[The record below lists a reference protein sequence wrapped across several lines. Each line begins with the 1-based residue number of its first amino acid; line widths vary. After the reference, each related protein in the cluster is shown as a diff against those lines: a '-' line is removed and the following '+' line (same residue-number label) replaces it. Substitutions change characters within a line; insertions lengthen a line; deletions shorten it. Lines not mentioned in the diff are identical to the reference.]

1 MYLTPQRI
9 LLAGATGLTGEHLLD
24 RLLNEPTVARVLAP
38 SRRPLAAHPHLENP
52 VGELAALLPQLSGNV
67 DIAFCCLGT
76 TRKQAGYDDAFR
88 RVDHDYVLAFA
99 QLARRHGC
107 QRLIVVSSL
116 GANPRS
122 PALYPRTKG
131 QMEQALLAQS
141 WPRLAIVRPAMLLG
155 NRQPP
160 RRSEQFFQA
169 LYPLLRPLLIGKL
182 RRWRAIDASQVA
194 HAMIVLSQQEH
205 GIDLV
210 ENERLLAM

>member
-1 MYLTPQRI
+1 MSQI
-9 LLAGATGLTGEHLLD
+9 LIAGASGLIGRELLRQLDPAHSLTLLCRKAGDPRPQHHWLPVDFEHLD
-24 RLLNEPTVARVLAP
+24 EVA
-38 SRRPLAAHPHLENP
+38 
-52 VGELAALLPQLSGNV
+52 LPNLI

-76 TRKQAGYDDAFR
+76 TRKQAGSDEAFR

-99 QLARRHGC
+99 KLARRHGC

-131 QMEQALLAQS
+131 QMEQALLAQA
-141 WPRLAIVRPAMLLG
+141 WTRLAIVRPAMLLG

-182 RRWRAIDASQVA
+182 RRWRAIEASQVA
-194 HAMIVLSQQEH
+194 HAMIVLGQQEH
-205 GIDLV
+205 GIELV
-210 ENERLLAM
+210 ENERLHGM

>member
-1 MYLTPQRI
+1 MSQI
-9 LLAGATGLTGEHLLD
+9 LIAGASGLIGTALVRQLDPAHSLTLLC
-24 RLLNEPTVARVLAP
+24 RKAGA
-38 SRRPLAAHPHLENP
+38 
-52 VGELAALLPQLSGNV
+52 PQLRHHWLPADFEQLADLDLPSPV

-76 TRKQAGYDDAFR
+76 TRKQAGSDDAFR

-141 WPRLAIVRPAMLLG
+141 WQRLAIVRPAMLLG

-182 RRWRAIDASQVA
+182 RRWRAIDARQVA
-194 HAMIVLSQQEH
+194 HAMIVLGQQES
-205 GIDLV
+205 GVEVV

>member
-1 MYLTPQRI
+1 MSQI
-9 LLAGATGLTGEHLLD
+9 LIAGASGLIGRELLRQLD
-24 RLLNEPTVARVLAP
+24 PAHSLTLLCRKAGAPRPRHHWLPADFEQLADLDLP
-38 SRRPLAAHPHLENP
+38 NP
-52 VGELAALLPQLSGNV
+52 V

-76 TRKQAGYDDAFR
+76 TRKQAGSDDAFR

-99 QLARRHGC
+99 KLARRHGC

-116 GANPRS
+116 GANPGS

-141 WPRLAIVRPAMLLG
+141 WQRLAIVRPAMLLG

-160 RRSEQFFQA
+160 RLSEQCFQA
-169 LYPLLRPLLIGKL
+169 VYPLLRPLLVGKL
-182 RRWRAIDASQVA
+182 RRWRAIDAGQVA

-205 GIDLV
+205 GIELV

>member
-1 MYLTPQRI
+1 MSQI
-9 LLAGATGLTGEHLLD
+9 LIAGASGLIGTALVRQLDPVHSLTLLCRKAGAPQPRHHWLPAD
-24 RLLNEPTVARVLAP
+24 FEQLADLDLP
-38 SRRPLAAHPHLENP
+38 SP
-52 VGELAALLPQLSGNV
+52 V

-76 TRKQAGYDDAFR
+76 TRKQAGSDDAFR

-99 QLARRHGC
+99 KLARRHGC

-194 HAMIVLSQQEH
+194 HAMIVLGQQES
-205 GIDLV
+205 GVEVV

>member
-1 MYLTPQRI
+1 MSQI
-9 LLAGATGLTGEHLLD
+9 LIAGASGLIGRELL
-24 RLLNEPTVARVLAP
+24 RQLAP
-38 SRRPLAAHPHLENP
+38 AHSLTLLCRKAGAPRPRHHWLPADFEQLADLD
-52 VGELAALLPQLSGNV
+52 LPSPV

-76 TRKQAGYDDAFR
+76 TRKQAGSDDAFR

>member
-1 MYLTPQRI
+1 PRHHWLPADFEQ
-9 LLAGATGLTGEHLLD
+9 LADLD
-24 RLLNEPTVARVLAP
+24 LP
-38 SRRPLAAHPHLENP
+38 SP
-52 VGELAALLPQLSGNV
+52 V

-76 TRKQAGYDDAFR
+76 TRKQAGSDDAFR
-88 RVDHDYVLAFA
+88 RVDPDYVLAFA

-194 HAMIVLSQQEH
+194 HAMIVLSQQDH
-205 GIDLV
+205 GIELV

>member
-1 MYLTPQRI
+1 MSQI
-9 LLAGATGLTGEHLLD
+9 LIAGASGLIGTALVRQLNPAHSLTLLCRKAGAPRPRHHWLPAD
-24 RLLNEPTVARVLAP
+24 FEQLADLDLP
-38 SRRPLAAHPHLENP
+38 SP
-52 VGELAALLPQLSGNV
+52 V

-76 TRKQAGYDDAFR
+76 TRKQAGSDDAFR

-99 QLARRHGC
+99 KLARRHGC

-169 LYPLLRPLLIGKL
+169 LYPLLRPLLIGKM

-194 HAMIVLSQQEH
+194 HAMIVLGQQES
-205 GIDLV
+205 GVEVV

>member
-1 MYLTPQRI
+1 MSQI
-9 LLAGATGLTGEHLLD
+9 LIAGASGLIGRELLSQLDPAHSLTLLCRKTGDPRPQHRWLQADFERLD
-24 RLLNEPTVARVLAP
+24 EVA
-38 SRRPLAAHPHLENP
+38 
-52 VGELAALLPQLSGNV
+52 LPGPI

-76 TRKQAGYDDAFR
+76 TRKQAGSDEAFH

-99 QLARRHGC
+99 ALARRHGC

-160 RRSEQFFQA
+160 RLSEQCFQA
-169 LYPLLRPLLIGKL
+169 IYPLLRPLLVGKL
-182 RRWRAIDASQVA
+182 RRWRAIEASQVA
-194 HAMIVLSQQEH
+194 HAMIVLSQQEN
-205 GIDLV
+205 GVEVV

>member
-1 MYLTPQRI
+1 MSQI
-9 LLAGATGLTGEHLLD
+9 LIAGASGLIGTALVRQLDPAHSLTLLCRKAGAPQPRHHWLPAD
-24 RLLNEPTVARVLAP
+24 FEQLADLDLP
-38 SRRPLAAHPHLENP
+38 SP
-52 VGELAALLPQLSGNV
+52 V

-76 TRKQAGYDDAFR
+76 TRKQAGSDDAFR

-99 QLARRHGC
+99 KLARRHGC

-141 WPRLAIVRPAMLLG
+141 WQRLAIVRPAMLLG

-182 RRWRAIDASQVA
+182 RRWRAIDARQVA
-194 HAMIVLSQQEH
+194 HTMIVLGQQES
-205 GIDLV
+205 GVEVV

>member
-1 MYLTPQRI
+1 MSQI
-9 LLAGATGLTGEHLLD
+9 LIAGASGLIGTALVRQLDPAHSLTLLCRKAGVPQPRHHWLPAD
-24 RLLNEPTVARVLAP
+24 FEQLADLDLP
-38 SRRPLAAHPHLENP
+38 SP
-52 VGELAALLPQLSGNV
+52 V

-76 TRKQAGYDDAFR
+76 TRKQAGSDDAFR

-99 QLARRHGC
+99 KLARRHGC

-141 WPRLAIVRPAMLLG
+141 WQRLAIVRPAMLLG

-182 RRWRAIDASQVA
+182 RRWCAIDASQVA
-194 HAMIVLSQQEH
+194 HAMIVLGQQEN
-205 GIDLV
+205 GVEVV

>member
-1 MYLTPQRI
+1 MSQI
-9 LLAGATGLTGEHLLD
+9 LIAGASGLIGRELL
-24 RLLNEPTVARVLAP
+24 RQLNPTHSLTLLCRKAGDPRPQHHWLPVDFEQLA
-38 SRRPLAAHPHLENP
+38 
-52 VGELAALLPQLSGNV
+52 ELSLPDPV

-76 TRKQAGYDDAFR
+76 TRKQARSDEAFR

-99 QLARRHGC
+99 ALARRHGC

-116 GANPRS
+116 GANPHS

-131 QMEQALLAQS
+131 QMELALQTQA

-160 RRSEQFFQA
+160 RLSEQCFQA
-169 LYPLLRPLLIGKL
+169 FYPLLRPLLVGKL

-194 HAMIVLSQQEH
+194 HAMIVLSQQE
-205 GIDLV
+205 GGVEVV
-210 ENERLLAM
+210 ENERLHGM